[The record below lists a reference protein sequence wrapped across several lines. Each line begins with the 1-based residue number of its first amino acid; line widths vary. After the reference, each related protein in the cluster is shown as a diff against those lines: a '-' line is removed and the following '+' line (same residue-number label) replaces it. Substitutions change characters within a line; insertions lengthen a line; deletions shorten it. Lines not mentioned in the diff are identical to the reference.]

1 MKKLALYVHIPFCK
15 QKCKYCDFTS
25 FCINDESKIEK
36 YVEAVCKQIKY
47 YSLEAYNFEVTSIYF
62 GGGTPSFI
70 DTKYIKEI
78 LEEIKGNYNLV
89 EKPEIT
95 LEANPGTVDFIKLKR
110 YKELNINRISFG
122 IQTLND
128 KLLAEIGRI
137 HTSKEA
143 ISTVELAR
151 KTGFDNISLDIIFG
165 LPNQTLKDI
174 EDTLE
179 EFIKLSPEHIST
191 YSLKIEE
198 NTVFG
203 KLYKEKKLN
212 LPSEDLEREMYYTI
226 KEKLKKAGYIQY
238 EISNFAKSGYYS
250 RHNTSYWER
259 QDYLGFGISA
269 SSCFNDTRFTNIQ
282 DFMPYIENPIGNF
295 SENEILSKDIIESEK
310 IILGLRMLKGINE
323 DLFSKDEWKK
333 SLQKLIDKGLLKKEE
348 KNISLTDRGL
358 DLANQ
363 VFVEF
368 I

>member
-1 MKKLALYVHIPFCK
+1 MRKLALYLHIPFCK

-25 FCINDESKIEK
+25 FCINGETKIEK
-36 YVEAVCKQIKY
+36 YVEAICEQVKY
-47 YSLEAYNFEVTSIYF
+47 YALKSKDFEVTSIYF

-70 DTKYIKEI
+70 DVRYIKEI
-78 LEEIKGNYNLV
+78 LRVISENYSIIEN
-89 EKPEIT
+89 PEIT
-95 LEANPGTVDFIKLKR
+95 LEANPGTVDFKKLKK

-122 IQTLND
+122 VQTLND
-128 KLLAEIGRI
+128 ELLKEIGRI
-137 HTSKEA
+137 HTAKEA
-143 ISTVELAR
+143 IETFNLAR
-151 KTGFDNISLDIIFG
+151 DAGFNNISLDIIFG

-174 EDTLE
+174 EDTLD

-203 KLYKEKKLN
+203 RLYKEHKLK
-212 LPSEDLEREMYYTI
+212 LPSEELEREMYYTI

-238 EISNFAKSGYYS
+238 EISNFAKAGYYS

-259 QDYLGFGISA
+259 QDYLGFGVSA
-269 SSCFNDTRFTNIQ
+269 ASCFNEVRFTNTE
-282 DFMPYIENPIGNF
+282 DFESYIGNPINNF
-295 SENEILSKDIIESEK
+295 SENEMLTKDVIDSEK
-310 IILGLRMLKGINE
+310 IILGLRMLKGVDE
-323 DLFSKDEWKK
+323 DLFFKDEWKE
-333 SLQKLIDKGLLKKEE
+333 SLQKLINKGLLKREGE
-348 KNISLTDRGL
+348 NISLTDKGL